1 MAKAPLIFVGFEVD
15 GLIAQALAEC
25 READRLFIEDPT
37 YLEQAQVDG
46 RRYIGKRLGD
56 NAGLDRIDDA
66 ARNVASLLGRI
77 SPALHLEVGRVRLV
91 AGETDAERP
100 AAEDDDGDRVG

>member
-15 GLIAQALAEC
+15 GRIEQALAGC
-25 READRLFIEDPT
+25 READRLFIEDPA
-37 YLEQAQVDG
+37 YLDQALVDG
-46 RRYIGKRLGD
+46 RRYIGKPLGD

-77 SPALHLEVGRVRLV
+77 SPALRLEVGGVRLV
-91 AGETDAERP
+91 AGETDAERV
-100 AAEDDDGDRVG
+100 ATEDGNQEA